1 MTSQDEL
8 SVEAAAERLGIS
20 PEAVRNRIKRGTLPG
35 LRRDGRQQVIQMD
48 TSKKARGDGDRPTRE
63 AARSASN
70 GAIVRLRA
78 EIWRQKR
85 HVVAV
90 ERERDRLVRQLERQ
104 HKLMDLECALRAR
117 LQDQIDCLCDRL
129 ATALPEAVG
138 NPAAGADILW
148 KRLERQVERLG
159 EDPPER
165 AG

>member
-1 MTSQDEL
+1 MSKGPKAKPKKTGKAGKTRAKAGTAKAKAT
-8 SVEAAAERLGIS
+8 AAVTPAPATPTPDTAVLEPSAPEREDAPRAE
-20 PEAVRNRIKRGTLPG
+20 T
-35 LRRDGRQQVIQMD
+35 
-48 TSKKARGDGDRPTRE
+48 PTRE

-159 EDPPER
+159 EDPP
-165 AG
+165 